1 MEAAFGRLH
10 NSGAVAFGACP
21 TVVESIM
28 GEHMCIKYARVCISC
43 LGLMNPLSRPGQG
56 AALDMYA
63 AVVWTTR
70 QALSQPE
77 PISDMAD
84 DGNRGYLREGHWLL
98 LHWGEKQLCV
108 SGRVFSV
115 LRDHWL
121 LEWGLLQHEHGA
133 GEHEE

>member
-1 MEAAFGRLH
+1 
-10 NSGAVAFGACP
+10 
-21 TVVESIM
+21 
-28 GEHMCIKYARVCISC
+28 
-43 LGLMNPLSRPGQG
+43 MNPLSRPGQG

-133 GEHEE
+133 GEHEECLVLSLCFL